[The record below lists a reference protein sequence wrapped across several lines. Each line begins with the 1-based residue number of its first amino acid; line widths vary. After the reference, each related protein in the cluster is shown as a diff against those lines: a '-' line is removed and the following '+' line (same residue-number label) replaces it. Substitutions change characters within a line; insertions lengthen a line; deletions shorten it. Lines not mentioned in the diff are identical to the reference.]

1 MTLTH
6 FIQHTLLSILVYKF
20 IILFHFGQDREK
32 AEYISFLLAA
42 SKKCGFFAAPN
53 INENMENI

>member
-1 MTLTH
+1 VRSRGVWRD
-6 FIQHTLLSILVYKF
+6 FG